1 MTAQTETFV
10 AGASLT
16 GRFAALRAQIVE
28 AAAKRKTYR
37 VTLNE
42 LSNLTDHELDTT
54 VIPPAQSQPTE
65 VIYLDGINKSDPI
78 FP

>member
-1 MTAQTETFV
+1 MTVQTETFV

-42 LSNLTDHELDTT
+42 LSNLTDRELADLG
-54 VIPPAQSQPTE
+54 IARAQVKDIARQAA
-65 VIYLDGINKSDPI
+65 YGA
-78 FP
+78 